1 MMSDI
6 KGFKYLRAGSE
17 CAIERREPFGRGVS
31 YSLATIKAFDPF
43 AGIIEI
49 VGSAYTFSTDGYQL
63 GRTGGEPRRRLIVPV
78 TPEIHRIVFR
88 HDARNRLE
96 LLLHNWKTVDD
107 QVIQALLT
115 VLDEALSEKTK

>member
-63 GRTGGEPRRRLIVPV
+63 GRTGGEPRRRLSWRDIP
-78 TPEIHRIVFR
+78 PDE
-88 HDARNRLE
+88 
-96 LLLHNWKTVDD
+96 
-107 QVIQALLT
+107 T
-115 VLDEALSEKTK
+115 VLHFRGGGGIDWLVVLGSA